1 MGANKKGAGGPAI
14 ETAASPEAR
23 DVMDSFRRIVR
34 WLRVS
39 SRAAERDV
47 GLSAAQLFVLT
58 RLHDESALS
67 LNELAERTLTHQ
79 SSASVVVS
87 RLVERG
93 LVQRVRS
100 QEDARRIELT
110 LTPAGRR
117 LLGKAPHAAQD
128 RLLEAMERMSR
139 RDVQQLATLLQQLIE
154 ESGIREP
161 AEMLF
166 SDDEDNAESNPDN
179 ESEGRSRRNARG

>member
-1 MGANKKGAGGPAI
+1 
-14 ETAASPEAR
+14 
-23 DVMDSFRRIVR
+23 MDSFRRIVR

-39 SRAAERDV
+39 SRASEREV

-58 RLHDESALS
+58 RLQNESALS

-87 RLVERG
+87 RLVDRG

-128 RLLEAMERMSR
+128 QLLEAMDRMSS
-139 RDVQQLATLLQQLIE
+139 RDVQQLAVLLQQLIE
-154 ESGIREP
+154 QAGILEP
-161 AEMLF
+161 ADMLF
-166 SDDEDNAESNPDN
+166 SDDDDENVQHSQVNSDVS
-179 ESEGRSRRNARG
+179 RRRNARD